1 MVDYLLI
8 RPDVDSTRIALYGG
22 SFGGY
27 LAPRAAAFEH
37 RFAACIADAALF
49 DPAALS
55 NKMFPPEIASALA
68 KDDVAIL
75 ELFFNKLQENSTQ
88 RFILGRGGGKH
99 LFNALRCSK
108 EYVLFRAT
116 QGAGEHCEAGAREV
130 FFRRYLI
137 GSIPS
142 SPDETYEQVDPL
154 QKTLNV
160 TQPGVAFSAGL
171 GRGFVSCLGCVLLR
185 HVFALTGRAVK
196 RRAFPVVNAGLCVNP
211 HLAVAAA
218 GRLRISHLLIGATR

>member
-1 MVDYLLI
+1 MAASI
-8 RPDVDSTRIALYGG
+8 CSTPY
-22 SFGGY
+22 
-27 LAPRAAAFEH
+27 
-37 RFAACIADAALF
+37 DAQKNMCSLEQ
-49 DPAALS
+49 L
-55 NKMFPPEIASALA
+55 KALA
-68 KDDVAIL
+68 
-75 ELFFNKLQENSTQ
+75 STARQ
-88 RFILGRGGGKH
+88 
-99 LFNALRCSK
+99 A
-108 EYVLFRAT
+108 RAKYFS
-116 QGAGEHCEAGAREV
+116 E
-130 FFRRYLI
+130 RYLI

-142 SPDETYEQVDPL
+142 SPDETYEHVDPL

-196 RRAFPVVNAGLCVNP
+196 RRALPVVNAGLCVNP